1 MKPLVYYP
9 DDRLVVPAEPVERI
23 DTATGELARQMIATM
38 QDNRGIGLAGPQ
50 VGVMERL
57 FVVRVP
63 EDEPRVFINPLITA
77 VSPDTGRYEEGCLS
91 IPGVYADVTR
101 PREITVEA
109 WDEKGNRFSLDAEGL
124 LARVILHEYDHLE
137 GRLFIDHLSVRKRER
152 LLRAYHKPDGEE

>member
-1 MKPLVYYP
+1 MYYP
-9 DDRLVVPAEPVERI
+9 DDRLIRPAAPVDRI
-23 DTATGELARQMIATM
+23 DADVVALTRQMIATM
-38 QDNRGIGLAGPQ
+38 EGNRGIGLAGPQ

-63 EDEPRVFINPLITA
+63 EDEPRVFINPRITA
-77 VSPDTGRYEEGCLS
+77 ISPDTGRYEEGCLS

-109 WDEKGNRFSLDAEGL
+109 WDEGGEFFSMTADGL

-137 GRLFIDHLSVRKRER
+137 GKLFIDHLSTRKRER
-152 LLRAYHKPDGEE
+152 LLRAYTCPDGEQ